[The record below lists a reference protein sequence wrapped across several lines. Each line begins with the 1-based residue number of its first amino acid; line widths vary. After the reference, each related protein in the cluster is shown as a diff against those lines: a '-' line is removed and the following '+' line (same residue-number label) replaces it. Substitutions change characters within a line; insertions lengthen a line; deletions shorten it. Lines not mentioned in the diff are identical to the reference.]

1 MRLSLIAAVTVCLA
15 GSVMGADHIASQ
27 RREGSKVIVVY
38 DSGRVAT
45 NSLFLS
51 MAPEVKAA
59 MRRRREDAALLA
71 GIKSVVADT
80 KSNIVEASA
89 LSDVEV
95 AGLYAAQMKKPVDA
109 LLSVAPTNTVE
120 FIIGAGMRQ
129 DIGGGK

>member
-1 MRLSLIAAVTVCLA
+1 MRLILIASLAACLPA
-15 GSVMGADHIASQ
+15 LVMGADHIASQ
-27 RREGSKVIVVY
+27 RREGAKVIVVY
-38 DSGRVAT
+38 DSGRVST
-45 NSLFLS
+45 NSLFLAMS
-51 MAPEVKAA
+51 PEVKEA
-59 MRRRREDAALLA
+59 MRRRKEDAALLA
-71 GIKSVVADT
+71 GIRSVVSDT

>member
-1 MRLSLIAAVTVCLA
+1 MRLSLIAAVTACLV

-27 RREGSKVIVVY
+27 RREGSKIIVVY
-38 DSGRVAT
+38 DSGRVST
-45 NSLFLS
+45 NALFLAMS
-51 MAPEVKAA
+51 PEVKEA
-59 MRRRREDAALLA
+59 MHRRKEDAALLA
-71 GIKSVVADT
+71 GIRAVVADT

-89 LSDVEV
+89 LSDMDV

-109 LLSVAPTNTVE
+109 LLPVAPTNTVE